1 MKSIFTRASLI
12 IGLVA
17 ILSASALAQTTTP
30 QQNDAEGVGRR
41 GREGRMGKLGQMGG
55 RPGERG
61 ERGEGGGGHRQG
73 MARRALRRLNLTD
86 AQRGQLREI
95 EARYGQSFKAQHQEL
110 RQLMEVRRSG
120 GTLTAEQQQRAEQLR
135 TEARANGERMHAEIL
150 ALLTNEQRDQLKR
163 MREEGEARRKERRE
177 NRGQPNDNQ

>member
-1 MKSIFTRASLI
+1 MKSIFTRVSLCV
-12 IGLVA
+12 GLAA
-17 ILSASALAQTTTP
+17 IFTASAFAQTATP
-30 QQNDAEGVGRR
+30 QQGGTEGEGRR
-41 GREGRMGKLGQMGG
+41 GREGRMGRMGRG
-55 RPGERG
+55 GERG
-61 ERGEGGGGHRQG
+61 GEGGMREHG

-95 EARYGQSFKAQHQEL
+95 EARYGQNFKAQHQEL

-150 ALLTNEQRDQLKR
+150 ALLTNEQRDQLKQ

-177 NRGQPNDNQ
+177 KRAQPNDNQ

>member
-1 MKSIFTRASLI
+1 MKSIFTRL
-12 IGLVA
+12 GLGLGLAA
-17 ILSASALAQTTTP
+17 ILSASAFAQTATP
-30 QQNDAEGVGRR
+30 QQQSGTDGEGRR
-41 GREGRMGKLGQMGG
+41 GREGRTGKMGRMGRG
-55 RPGERG
+55 GERG
-61 ERGEGGGGHRQG
+61 GVGGMREHG

-177 NRGQPNDNQ
+177 KPGQPNDNQ

>member
-1 MKSIFTRASLI
+1 
-12 IGLVA
+12 
-17 ILSASALAQTTTP
+17 
-30 QQNDAEGVGRR
+30 
-41 GREGRMGKLGQMGG
+41 
-55 RPGERG
+55 
-61 ERGEGGGGHRQG
+61 

-120 GTLTAEQQQRAEQLR
+120 GTLTAEQQQRADQLR
-135 TEARANGERMHAEIL
+135 TEVRANGERMHAEIL
-150 ALLTNEQRDQLKR
+150 ALLTTEQRDQLKR

>member
-1 MKSIFTRASLI
+1 MKSIFTRVSLI
-12 IGLVA
+12 AGLAA
-17 ILSASALAQTTTP
+17 ILSASAFAQNTTP
-30 QQNDAEGVGRR
+30 QQQSGTEGEGRR
-41 GREGRMGKLGQMGG
+41 GRMGRLGRMGKG
-55 RPGERG
+55 GERG
-61 ERGEGGGGHRQG
+61 ERGGREHG

-110 RQLMEVRRSG
+110 RQLREVRRSG

-163 MREEGEARRKERRE
+163 MREEGRMRRKARRGEA
-177 NRGQPNDNQ
+177 PDTLNDNQ

>member
-1 MKSIFTRASLI
+1 MKSIFTRL
-12 IGLVA
+12 GLGFGLAA
-17 ILSASALAQTTTP
+17 ILSASAFAQTSTP
-30 QQNDAEGVGRR
+30 QQNGTGGEGRR
-41 GREGRMGKLGQMGG
+41 GREGRMGKMGRMG
-55 RPGERG
+55 RGGERG
-61 ERGEGGGGHRQG
+61 GEGGMREHG

-120 GTLTAEQQQRAEQLR
+120 GTLTAEQQQRAQQLR
-135 TEARANGERMHAEIL
+135 TEARANGERMHTEIL

-163 MREEGEARRKERRE
+163 MREEGHARRKARRDGE
-177 NRGQPNDNQ
+177 APATPDDNQ

>member
-1 MKSIFTRASLI
+1 MKSIFTRL
-12 IGLVA
+12 GLGLGLAA
-17 ILSASALAQTTTP
+17 ILSASAFAQTATP
-30 QQNDAEGVGRR
+30 QQQGGTDGEGRR
-41 GREGRMGKLGQMGG
+41 GREGRLGRMGRQGG
-55 RPGERG
+55 R
-61 ERGEGGGGHRQG
+61 GGIGGMREHG

-110 RQLMEVRRSG
+110 RQLMEVRRAG
-120 GTLTAEQQQRAEQLR
+120 GTLTAEQQQRAQQLR

-163 MREEGEARRKERRE
+163 MREEGHARRKARRDGE
-177 NRGQPNDNQ
+177 APGTPDDNQ